1 MTVDPVDQRARME
14 EQQDM
19 REAGDEE
26 TMMMET
32 DFIECM
38 EYGMPP
44 MSGLGLGID
53 RLVALLTGVDS
64 LRDTVFFPNMRGKA
78 PAKGKDEATSADSD

>member
-1 MTVDPVDQRARME
+1 
-14 EQQDM
+14 
-19 REAGDEE
+19 
-26 TMMMET
+26 MMMES

-53 RLVALLTGVDS
+53 RLVALLTNVDS

-78 PAKGKDEATSADSD
+78 PSKSTDKKKSEASKDEAPAEA